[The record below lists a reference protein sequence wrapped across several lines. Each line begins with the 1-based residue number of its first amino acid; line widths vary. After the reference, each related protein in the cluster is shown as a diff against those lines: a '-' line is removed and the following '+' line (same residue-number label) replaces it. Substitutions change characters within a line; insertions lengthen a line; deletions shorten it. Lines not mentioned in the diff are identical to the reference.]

1 MLQEEESWECCILW
15 ASNFVVGVVLGEC
28 ARIDGTAWRCKM
40 SSKRAV
46 VEEIDWLSSGSR
58 LSNLCQQCHAR

>member
-1 MLQEEESWECCILW
+1 MAGLRLDLADVVHVGAVLQEEGSWKCCILW

-28 ARIDGTAWRCKM
+28 SRIDETAWRCKM

-46 VEEIDWLSSGSR
+46 VEEISW
-58 LSNLCQQCHAR
+58 

>member
-15 ASNFVVGVVLGEC
+15 ASNFAVGVVLGEC
-28 ARIDGTAWRCKM
+28 SRVDETAWRCKM

-46 VEEIDWLSSGSR
+46 VEEINW
-58 LSNLCQQCHAR
+58 